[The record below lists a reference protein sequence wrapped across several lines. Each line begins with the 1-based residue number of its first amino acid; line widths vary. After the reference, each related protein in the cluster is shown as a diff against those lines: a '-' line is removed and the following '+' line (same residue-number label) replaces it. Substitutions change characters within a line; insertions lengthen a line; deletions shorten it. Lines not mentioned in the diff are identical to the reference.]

1 VAVRPPLCASLGAI
15 LIAASLDVGLSANAS
30 RLLSVTP
37 QEFLETC
44 HADIAA
50 AHAAA
55 ARLKATTSTAAGD
68 PLAGLDEYDTAMGL
82 LFNAR
87 DRSSLAWNVHPDP
100 ALREA
105 ATRCETDV
113 DRAKTELSLDGEVF
127 AAIERLDLT
136 GADAATRHYVQR
148 ALRDF
153 RRAGVDRD
161 EATRARLRALS
172 EELITLGQE
181 FGSTVA
187 ADVRTIEVDPADLEG
202 LPDDFRRA
210 HPPGPNGKV
219 VLTTNNTDYVPFLTY
234 AKSAAAREALWKVYR
249 QRGHPKNLDVLR
261 RILTARR
268 EMAGLLGF
276 PSWAD
281 YVTADKMI
289 GTRENAAAFIAR
301 ITVAADQVMSTDY
314 AAILTRKRRDEP
326 QAARVNAWDSVYLQ
340 EQVKTEQFDF
350 DSQDARPYFEY
361 GRARQGVMD
370 LTARMFG
377 IAYRAVPDASVWH
390 PDVEAFDV
398 VDARTG
404 GGGRV
409 LGRIYLDM
417 FPREDKYKHYAQFT
431 LVNGKAGG
439 ALPEGVLV
447 CNFPKPGPE
456 PALMLHT
463 DLETL
468 FHEWGHL
475 LHHVFGGH
483 TRWAGISGIT
493 MEWDFVEAPS
503 QMLEEWTWAPETLRT
518 FARHHETGEPI
529 PVDLVRRMKAAS
541 EFGKGLYVR
550 QQMFYAALSLDL
562 HTRSP
567 EGLDTSAVVAEL
579 QGQYTPFAF
588 VPGTFFETSFT
599 HLDGYSALYYTY
611 MWSLVIAKDMF
622 TTFSGNGLLDEETA
636 ARYRR
641 AVLEP
646 GSSKPAADLVADFL
660 GRPYSFAAYE
670 AWLAARPESPRP

>member
-1 VAVRPPLCASLGAI
+1 L
-15 LIAASLDVGLSANAS
+15 LDAGVSANAS
-30 RLLSVTP
+30 RLLTVAP
-37 QEFLETC
+37 QEFLDTC
-44 HADIAA
+44 RADIAA

-55 ARLKATTSTAAGD
+55 ARLRAGGPAAGSGA
-68 PLAGLDEYDTAMGL
+68 LVGLDEYDTAMGL
-82 LFNAR
+82 LLNAR
-87 DRSSLAWNVHPDP
+87 DRSQLAWNVHPDS

-105 ATRCETDV
+105 ATRCEADV
-113 DRAKTELSLDGEVF
+113 DRAKTELSLDGAIF
-127 AAIERLDLT
+127 AALERLDLSEV
-136 GADAATRHYVQR
+136 DPATRHYVQR
-148 ALRDF
+148 TLRDF

-161 EATRARLRALS
+161 EATRARLKALS

-187 ADVRTIEVDPADLEG
+187 ADVRSIEVDPADLEG

-234 AKSAAAREALWKVYR
+234 ARSAPAREALWKVYR
-249 QRGHPKNLDVLR
+249 QRGSPKNLDVLR

-268 EMAGLLGF
+268 ETASLLGF

-281 YVTADKMI
+281 YVTSDKMI
-289 GTRENAAAFIAR
+289 GSRANVAAFIAR
-301 ITVAADQVMSTDY
+301 ITAAADQPMTSDY
-314 AAILTRKRRDEP
+314 AAILARKRRDNP
-326 QAARVNAWDSVYLQ
+326 QATAVDAWDSSYLQ
-340 EQVKTEQFDF
+340 EQVKTEQYKF
-350 DSQDARPYFEY
+350 DSQEARPYFEY
-361 GRARQGVMD
+361 GRAKQGVMD
-370 LTARMFG
+370 LTSRMFG
-377 IAYRAVPDASVWH
+377 IAYRPVPDAPVWH
-390 PDVEAFDV
+390 PDVEAFDIVDVRATGAPV
-398 VDARTG
+398 V
-404 GGGRV
+404 
-409 LGRIYLDM
+409 GRIYLDM

-431 LVNGKAGG
+431 LVNGKADRT
-439 ALPEGVLV
+439 LPEAVLV
-447 CNFPKPGPE
+447 CNFPKPGAE

-475 LHHVFGGH
+475 LHHIFGGH
-483 TRWAGISGIT
+483 TRWVGIAGT
-493 MEWDFVEAPS
+493 TTEWDFVEAPS

-518 FARHHETGEPI
+518 FARHHETDEPI
-529 PVDLVRRMKAAS
+529 PVDLVERMKAAS

-562 HTRSP
+562 HTRNP
-567 EGLDTSAVVAEL
+567 DGLDTSAVVAEL
-579 QGQYTPFAF
+579 QGEYTPFAF
-588 VPGTFFETSFT
+588 VPETSFETSFT

-622 TTFSGNGLLDEETA
+622 TMFSRHGLLDADTA

-641 AVLEP
+641 LVLEP

-660 GRPYSFAAYE
+660 GRPYSFTAYE
-670 AWLAARPESPRP
+670 TWLAADPAGPRP

>member
-1 VAVRPPLCASLGAI
+1 MRARLPLSAVAVLVIAVWLEADVSAS
-15 LIAASLDVGLSANAS
+15 AS
-30 RLLSVTP
+30 RLLTVTP
-37 QEFLETC
+37 QEFLDTC
-44 HADIAA
+44 RADVAA
-50 AHAAA
+50 AQAAV
-55 ARLKATTSTAAGD
+55 ARLKAPAPAGPAGAAAG
-68 PLAGLDEYDTAMGL
+68 PALARLDEYDTAMGL
-82 LFNAR
+82 LVNAR
-87 DRSSLAWNVHPDP
+87 DRSQLAWNVHPDR
-100 ALREA
+100 AVREA
-105 ATRCETDV
+105 ATRCEAEV
-113 DRAKTELSLDGEVF
+113 DRAKTDLSLDGEVF
-127 AAIERLDLT
+127 AAIERLDLS

-161 EATRARLRALS
+161 EKTRARIKALS
-172 EELITLGQE
+172 EELITLGQQ

-187 ADVRTIEVDPADLEG
+187 ADVRTIEVDPADLDG

-234 AKSAAAREALWKVYR
+234 ARSAAAREALWKVYR

-261 RILTARR
+261 RMLAARR
-268 EMAGLLGF
+268 EMAGLLGYA
-276 PSWAD
+276 SWAD

-289 GTRENAAAFIAR
+289 GSRDNVAAFIAR
-301 ITVAADQVMSTDY
+301 ITAAAGQPMSDDY
-314 AAILTRKRRDEP
+314 AAILARKRRDDP
-326 QAARVNAWDSVYLQ
+326 QARAVDAWDSVYLQ
-340 EQVKTEQFDF
+340 EQVKSEQYGF

-361 GRARQGVMD
+361 NRARQGVMD
-370 LTARMFG
+370 LTSRMFG
-377 IAYRAVPDASVWH
+377 IAYRAVPDAPVWH
-390 PDVEAFDV
+390 PDVEVFDV
-398 VDARTG
+398 VDTRDAA
-404 GGGRV
+404 GRV

-431 LVNGKAGG
+431 LVNGRSGRAM
-439 ALPEGVLV
+439 PEAALV
-447 CNFPKPGPE
+447 CNFPKPGAE

-483 TRWAGISGIT
+483 TRWSGISGT
-493 MEWDFVEAPS
+493 TTEWDFVEAPS
-503 QMLEEWTWAPETLRT
+503 QMLEEWTWTPETLQT
-518 FARHHETGEPI
+518 FARHYETGEPI
-529 PVDLVRRMKAAS
+529 PTDLVRRMKAAS

-562 HTRSP
+562 HTRDP

-579 QGQYTPFAF
+579 QGKYTPFAF
-588 VPGTFFETSFT
+588 VPGTTFETSFT

-622 TTFSGNGLLDEETA
+622 TMFDRNGLLDADTA

-646 GSSKPAADLVADFL
+646 GSSKPAADLVSDFL

-670 AWLAARPESPRP
+670 AWLAAGPRP

>member
-1 VAVRPPLCASLGAI
+1 MRARLSLSAVAVVAI
-15 LIAASLDVGLSANAS
+15 AIWSEAGLSANAS
-30 RLLSVTP
+30 RLLTVTP
-37 QEFLETC
+37 QAFLDTC
-44 HADIAA
+44 RADIAA

-55 ARLKATTSTAAGD
+55 ARLKASGRPTGGD

-105 ATRCETDV
+105 ATRCEAEV
-113 DRAKTELSLDGEVF
+113 DRAKTELSLDGEIF
-127 AAIERLDLT
+127 AAIERLDLS
-136 GADAATRHYVQR
+136 GADAATRHYVGR

-153 RRAGVDRD
+153 RRAGVDKD
-161 EATRARLRALS
+161 EATRARIRALS

-187 ADVRTIEVDPADLEG
+187 TDVRTIEVDPADLEG

-234 AKSAAAREALWKVYR
+234 AQSAAAREALWKVYR
-249 QRGHPKNLDVLR
+249 QRGHPKNLDVLGR
-261 RILTARR
+261 MLAARR
-268 EMAGLLGF
+268 EMASLLGF

-289 GTRENAAAFIAR
+289 GSREHVAAFIAR
-301 ITVAADQVMSTDY
+301 IAAAADQPMSADY
-314 AAILTRKRRDEP
+314 AAILARKRRDDP
-326 QAARVNAWDSVYLQ
+326 QAARVDAWDSVYLQ
-340 EQVKTEQFDF
+340 EQVKTEQYDF

-377 IAYRAVPDASVWH
+377 IAYRAVPDAPVWH
-390 PDVEAFDV
+390 PDVEVFDV
-398 VDARTG
+398 VDARAG
-404 GGGRV
+404 NGARV

-431 LVNGKAGG
+431 LVNGKAGR
-439 ALPEGVLV
+439 ALPEAVLV
-447 CNFPKPGPE
+447 CNFPRPGAE

-475 LHHVFGGH
+475 LHHILGGH

-493 MEWDFVEAPS
+493 TEWDFVEAPS

-518 FARHHETGEPI
+518 FARHYETGEPI

-562 HTRSP
+562 HTRNP
-567 EGLDTSAVVAEL
+567 EGLDTSAVVADL
-579 QGQYTPFAF
+579 QGKYTPFAF

-622 TTFSGNGLLDEETA
+622 TMFSRNGLLDVDTA

-660 GRPYSFAAYE
+660 GRPYSYAAYE
-670 AWLAARPESPRP
+670 AWISSSVP

>member
-1 VAVRPPLCASLGAI
+1 
-15 LIAASLDVGLSANAS
+15 
-30 RLLSVTP
+30 
-37 QEFLETC
+37 
-44 HADIAA
+44 
-50 AHAAA
+50 
-55 ARLKATTSTAAGD
+55 
-68 PLAGLDEYDTAMGL
+68 
-82 LFNAR
+82 
-87 DRSSLAWNVHPDP
+87 
-100 ALREA
+100 
-105 ATRCETDV
+105 
-113 DRAKTELSLDGEVF
+113 
-127 AAIERLDLT
+127 
-136 GADAATRHYVQR
+136 
-148 ALRDF
+148 
-153 RRAGVDRD
+153 
-161 EATRARLRALS
+161 
-172 EELITLGQE
+172 
-181 FGSTVA
+181 
-187 ADVRTIEVDPADLEG
+187 
-202 LPDDFRRA
+202 
-210 HPPGPNGKV
+210 
-219 VLTTNNTDYVPFLTY
+219 
-234 AKSAAAREALWKVYR
+234 
-249 QRGHPKNLDVLR
+249 
-261 RILTARR
+261 
-268 EMAGLLGF
+268 
-276 PSWAD
+276 
-281 YVTADKMI
+281 
-289 GTRENAAAFIAR
+289 
-301 ITVAADQVMSTDY
+301 MSTDY

>member
-1 VAVRPPLCASLGAI
+1 
-15 LIAASLDVGLSANAS
+15 
-30 RLLSVTP
+30 
-37 QEFLETC
+37 
-44 HADIAA
+44 
-50 AHAAA
+50 
-55 ARLKATTSTAAGD
+55 
-68 PLAGLDEYDTAMGL
+68 
-82 LFNAR
+82 
-87 DRSSLAWNVHPDP
+87 
-100 ALREA
+100 
-105 ATRCETDV
+105 
-113 DRAKTELSLDGEVF
+113 
-127 AAIERLDLT
+127 
-136 GADAATRHYVQR
+136 
-148 ALRDF
+148 
-153 RRAGVDRD
+153 
-161 EATRARLRALS
+161 
-172 EELITLGQE
+172 
-181 FGSTVA
+181 
-187 ADVRTIEVDPADLEG
+187 
-202 LPDDFRRA
+202 
-210 HPPGPNGKV
+210 
-219 VLTTNNTDYVPFLTY
+219 
-234 AKSAAAREALWKVYR
+234 
-249 QRGHPKNLDVLR
+249 
-261 RILTARR
+261 
-268 EMAGLLGF
+268 
-276 PSWAD
+276 
-281 YVTADKMI
+281 
-289 GTRENAAAFIAR
+289 
-301 ITVAADQVMSTDY
+301 
-314 AAILTRKRRDEP
+314 
-326 QAARVNAWDSVYLQ
+326 
-340 EQVKTEQFDF
+340 
-350 DSQDARPYFEY
+350 
-361 GRARQGVMD
+361 
-370 LTARMFG
+370 
-377 IAYRAVPDASVWH
+377 
-390 PDVEAFDV
+390 
-398 VDARTG
+398 
-404 GGGRV
+404 
-409 LGRIYLDM
+409 
-417 FPREDKYKHYAQFT
+417 
-431 LVNGKAGG
+431 
-439 ALPEGVLV
+439 
-447 CNFPKPGPE
+447 
-456 PALMLHT
+456 MLHT

-550 QQMFYAALSLDL
+550 QQMFYAALSLGL